1 MVITTEVILKA
12 LIICVYSYFIGSIPF
27 GKIIGILKGKD
38 VQKIGSGKTGATN
51 VSRALG
57 RWWGFL
63 SGVLDATKGA
73 LAVILTLHYFP
84 GPWLISWQMEL
95 YAGLALLFSV
105 AGHILPVWLKFK
117 GGAGIS
123 TFLGGL
129 LGLLILGRLDWWF
142 FPVVFICWFFVI
154 RFIARK
160 QMSTANLLI
169 LALILV
175 FIAFIPV
182 FVAMSPFIVAI
193 VGLIWWAHRENLKRI
208 REGKEPSIKLLNKIP
223 ITDDGIGWLAN
234 KIEWLANKLQAL
246 SKKVQNSRKKPG

>member
-1 MVITTEVILKA
+1 MAITAEVILKA
-12 LIICVYSYFIGSIPF
+12 IIICVYSYFIGSIPF
-27 GKIIGILKGKD
+27 GKIIGIMKGKD
-38 VQKIGSGKTGATN
+38 VQKSGSGKTGATN
-51 VSRALG
+51 VG
-57 RWWGFL
+57 RTFGFKWGIL
-63 SGVLDATKGA
+63 AGVLDAVKGTV
-73 LAVILTLHYFP
+73 AVILTLLFFP
-84 GPWLISWQMEL
+84 GPWLVSWQMEL
-95 YAGLALLFSV
+95 YAGLALLLSV

-129 LGLLILGRLDWWF
+129 LGLLIFGRLDWWF
-142 FPVVFICWFFVI
+142 FPIVFICWLFVI

-208 REGKEPSIKLLNKIP
+208 REGKEPSLKLSFLNKIP
-223 ITDDGIGWLAN
+223 ITDDGVGW
-234 KIEWLANKLQAL
+234 
-246 SKKVQNSRKKPG
+246 